1 MRLAPSWSGERTRN
15 RILSP
20 LDTAYGNCLSTPLT
34 RTVTQSGGVVDSSII
49 SGSTYAGAYSPVGKA
64 SRQPNLKFNSSLWCV
79 LSALNSGKPEMIKT
93 LGGVGMGTMV
103 SNGDGITTIRVLRNS
118 AAGKFMG
125 GGDGGGGG
133 LCAGTVDAGT
143 VDAGTV
149 DAGTDDAGEAF
160 GVAGEAFGVAG
171 EAFGFAG
178 SRVAV
183 VDDEEVS
190 DVVVDVVVVSVVP
203 LLITLSSP

>member
-1 MRLAPSWSGERTRN
+1 M
-15 RILSP
+15 
-20 LDTAYGNCLSTPLT
+20 
-34 RTVTQSGGVVDSSII
+34 DSSII

-79 LSALNSGKPEMIKT
+79 LSALNSGKPEMINT
-93 LGGVGMGTMV
+93 LGGVGMGMMV
-103 SNGDGITTIRVLRNS
+103 SNGDGTTTTRVLRNS

-125 GGDGGGGG
+125 AGAGGGGG
-133 LCAGTVDAGT
+133 LCAGTVDSGAVDAGT

-149 DAGTDDAGEAF
+149 DSGVVDAGTGVAGPGVAGEAF

-171 EAFGFAG
+171 

-183 VDDEEVS
+183 DDDDEVS